1 MNRTRLNDVL
11 PRPTITGI
19 FACLANL
26 ADKPLPWADAEISP
40 AELDVLFY
48 YRHGER
54 PISSFTRSYLD
65 TNGVLNP
72 QNIPEVAGILY
83 DVNIRNWERL
93 WDNYVAEY
101 NPIDNYNM
109 IESENGGRSIT
120 YGHVNTRADNLT
132 HGIDTT
138 EEYTPGSTVV
148 TSGDIYGFNSET
160 AVPTGKSSVVGQ
172 GGKDTTKRSGSETDS
187 GSVTDTESGKDT
199 HTENR
204 TLTRHGNIGVTT
216 SATMIRENINLW
228 IWNFYDSVFADICKY
243 LAIPIY

>member
-1 MNRTRLNDVL
+1 MNRKRLNDVL

-19 FACLANL
+19 FKCMSELSGIE
-26 ADKPLPWADAEISP
+26 LPWTDAEISP
-40 AELDVLFY
+40 SELDILFF

-54 PISSFTRSYLD
+54 PISPFTKSYLD
-65 TNGVLNP
+65 DTGVINV
-72 QNIPEVAGILY
+72 QNIPEVAGILF
-83 DVNIRNWERL
+83 DVNVKNWIRL

-101 NPIDNYNM
+101 NPIDNYSM
-109 IESENGGRSIT
+109 VETENGGRSIT

-160 AVPTGKSSVVGQ
+160 AVPTGKSSVIGQ
-172 GGKDTTKRSGSETDS
+172 GGKDTTKRSGSETDT

-216 SATMIRENINLW
+216 SAQMIKENLNLW
-228 IWNFYDSVFADICKY
+228 VWNYFDSVFADVCKY